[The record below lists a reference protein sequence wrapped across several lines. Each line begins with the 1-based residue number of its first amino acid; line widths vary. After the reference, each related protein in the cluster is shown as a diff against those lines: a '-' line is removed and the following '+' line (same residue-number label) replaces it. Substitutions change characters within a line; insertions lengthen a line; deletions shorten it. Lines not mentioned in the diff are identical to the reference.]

1 MIDYARL
8 MTQASMLRRRLGEDS
23 SSPVDI
29 FALAQNIDS
38 LTIVY
43 YPMGDNL
50 SGMCIKGQE
59 ENCLIA
65 INSAM
70 TLGRQRFSLA
80 HEFYHL
86 FYDDSMVSVC
96 AKRINEGKDI
106 ERSADMFASYFL
118 MPDAALQV
126 LAEKLTGKHSDKEL
140 LLNDVIRIEQFFG
153 VSHQAAVYRLMHTPY
168 LSEDAG
174 KAFLC
179 EAVRSRAESLGFSSD
194 LYRPSPE
201 GRQYM
206 TYGHYISQAEQVL
219 KKGLVSDGKYE
230 EILMDAFRS
239 DLVYGDDEEGGDVI
253 D

>member
-1 MIDYARL
+1 MIDHADLMTKAARL
-8 MTQASMLRRRLGEDS
+8 RKHLGEDS

-29 FALAQNIDS
+29 FALALSIEN

-43 YPMGDNL
+43 YPMGDNM

-59 ENCLIA
+59 KNNVIA

-86 FYDDSMVSVC
+86 FYDKTMISVC
-96 AKRINEGKDI
+96 AKKIDSGKDI

-118 MPDAALQV
+118 MPDAALQEK
-126 LAEKLTGKHSDKEL
+126 AEKYVEKRDDKQLE
-140 LLNDVIRIEQFFG
+140 LNDVIRIEQYFG
-153 VSHQAAVYRLMHTPY
+153 VSHQAAVFRLMHTPY
-168 LSEDAG
+168 LNNERGSNY
-174 KAFLC
+174 LNTP
-179 EAVRSRAESLGFSSD
+179 VRRQAESLGYSSD

-201 GRQYM
+201 ERRYM
-206 TYGHYISQAEQVL
+206 TYGKYIDQTEQVL
-219 KKGLVSDGKYE
+219 SKELVSYGKYE
-230 EILMDAFRS
+230 ELLLDAFRS
-239 DLVYGDDEEGGDVI
+239 DLVYGDEREDGDVI